1 MKKKLSIKLLWL
13 PIMLFAAAAVGI
25 PLFYNSFIAT
35 AGSQQ
40 QELERLFGNIGIL
53 KVPHITQPVEI
64 QLKDVYGNTVRLSDY
79 RGKVVFL
86 NFWATWCRTCV
97 IEMPAMENLHRRLK
111 DKDFVMVAINLQE
124 SPEQVKAFFEKFKL
138 SFTALLDS
146 SGEVGSG
153 FAVRALPTTFILDKQ
168 GRIIGHALGPRE
180 WDSRASI
187 ELFEYLINKKA
198 MPLALK
204 PADRN

>member
-1 MKKKLSIKLLWL
+1 
-13 PIMLFAAAAVGI
+13 
-25 PLFYNSFIAT
+25 
-35 AGSQQ
+35 
-40 QELERLFGNIGIL
+40 
-53 KVPHITQPVEI
+53 
-64 QLKDVYGNTVRLSDY
+64 
-79 RGKVVFL
+79 
-86 NFWATWCRTCV
+86 
-97 IEMPAMENLHRRLK
+97 
-111 DKDFVMVAINLQE
+111 MVAINLQE

-187 ELFEYLINKKA
+187 ELFEYLISEKA

-204 PADRN
+204 PSDRN